1 MSSDSFSFP
10 TLECPA
16 PRLSLDDAQQ
26 AASAWFS
33 DVVDLEC
40 LDSERD
46 QNFLATNKKQQQY
59 VLKIANSK
67 ESFDVLDFQNQALNH
82 LLQSSPSLLLPRVCQ
97 DLSGKE
103 ISSIVVNNN
112 KHYVRLL
119 SFIKGVLLE
128 DLVLGT
134 LGWGASQAH
143 PDVLR
148 RMMGEFLA
156 KLGKGLEDFSHPSS
170 GHELLWDV
178 KQAGSLYH
186 LLSHIK
192 NKHKRDIARTSLERF
207 TKNTEPIIQQLRS
220 QVIHNDMNQSN
231 VILDFNQDGLVIGM
245 IDFGD
250 MVYAPLVNDLAV
262 AAAYQTV
269 ATEDLVQGTVHLLS
283 GYQKEYPLNENELA
297 LLPALITNRIT
308 MTVIIGEWRGAQHPE
323 NKQYILGGVD
333 QSWRVL
339 EELCMLNLESVAEI
353 FIKTA
358 QSINPEHG
366 RKNK

>member
-1 MSSDSFSFP
+1 MSNNIFSFP
-10 TLECPA
+10 TLESPA

-26 AASAWFS
+26 AASTWFS
-33 DVVDLEC
+33 DIVDLEP

-82 LLQSSPSLLLPRVCQ
+82 LLKSSPSLLLPRVCQ

-112 KHYVRLL
+112 QHYVRLL
-119 SFIKGVLLE
+119 SFIKGVPLE
-128 DLVLGT
+128 DST
-134 LGWGASQAH
+134 DQDR
-143 PDVLR
+143 PDVLH
-148 RMMGEFLA
+148 RMMGGFLA
-156 KLGKGLEDFSHPSS
+156 KLGKGLEGFSHPSS

-178 KQAGSLYH
+178 KQAGFLYH

-192 NKHKRDIARTSLERF
+192 DKHKRDIARASLERF
-207 TKNTEPIIQQLRS
+207 TKNTEPKIQQLRS
-220 QVIHNDMNQSN
+220 QVIHNDMNQAN
-231 VILDFNQDGLVIGM
+231 VILDFNQDGLVLGM

-262 AAAYQTV
+262 AAAYQTI
-269 ATEDLVQGTVHLLS
+269 ATEDLTQGTVHLLS
-283 GYQKEYPLNENELA
+283 GYQQEYPLNENELA

-323 NKQYILGGVD
+323 NKQYILGGVEK
-333 QSWRVL
+333 SWRIL
-339 EELCMLNLESVAEI
+339 EELCRLNLESAAET
-353 FIKTA
+353 FIKKA
-358 QSINPEHG
+358 QSINLEHG

>member
-1 MSSDSFSFP
+1 MPSDVFSFP
-10 TLECPA
+10 TLESPA
-16 PRLSLDDAQQ
+16 PRLSLGDAQQ

-33 DVVDLEC
+33 DAVDLEC

-82 LLQSSPSLLLPRVCQ
+82 LLKSSPSLLLPRVCQ

-119 SFIKGVLLE
+119 SFIKGVPLE
-128 DLVLGT
+128 DSANQT
-134 LGWGASQAH
+134 H
-143 PDVLR
+143 PDVLH

-170 GHELLWDV
+170 GHKLLWDV

-192 NKHKRDIARTSLERF
+192 DKHKRDIARTSLECF
-207 TKNTEPIIQQLRS
+207 TKNTEPKIQQLRS
-220 QVIHNDMNQSN
+220 QVIHNDMNQCN
-231 VILDFNQDGLVIGM
+231 VIVDFNPDGLVIGM

-262 AAAYQTV
+262 AAAYQTI
-269 ATEDLVQGTVHLLS
+269 ATGDLIQGTTHLLS

-297 LLPALITNRIT
+297 LLPALIINRIT

-323 NKQYILGGVD
+323 NKQYILGGVEE
-333 QSWRVL
+333 SWRIL
-339 EELCMLNLESVAEI
+339 EELCRLNLESVAEI
-353 FIKTA
+353 FMKTA
-358 QSINPEHG
+358 QSINP
-366 RKNK
+366 

>member
-1 MSSDSFSFP
+1 MSSDFFSFP

-26 AASAWFS
+26 AASTWFS
-33 DVVDLEC
+33 DIVDLEP

-82 LLQSSPSLLLPRVCQ
+82 LLKSSPSLLLPRVCQ

-103 ISSIVVNNN
+103 ISSIVVNNSQ
-112 KHYVRLL
+112 HYVRLL
-119 SFIKGVLLE
+119 SFIKGVPLE
-128 DLVLGT
+128 DST
-134 LGWGASQAH
+134 DQDR
-143 PDVLR
+143 PDVLHR
-148 RMMGEFLA
+148 TMGGFLA
-156 KLGKGLEDFSHPSS
+156 KLGKGLEGFSHPSS

-178 KQAGSLYH
+178 KQAGFLYH

-192 NKHKRDIARTSLERF
+192 DKHKRDIARASLERF
-207 TKNTEPIIQQLRS
+207 TKNTEPKIQQLRS
-220 QVIHNDMNQSN
+220 QVIHNDMNQAN
-231 VILDFNQDGLVIGM
+231 VILDFNEGEPVIGM

-262 AAAYQTV
+262 AAAYQTT
-269 ATEDLVQGTVHLLS
+269 ATKDLIQGTTHLLS

-323 NKQYILGGVD
+323 NKQYILGGVEK
-333 QSWRVL
+333 SWRIL
-339 EELCMLNLESVAEI
+339 EELCRLNLESAAET
-353 FIKTA
+353 FIKKA
-358 QSINPEHG
+358 QSINLEHG